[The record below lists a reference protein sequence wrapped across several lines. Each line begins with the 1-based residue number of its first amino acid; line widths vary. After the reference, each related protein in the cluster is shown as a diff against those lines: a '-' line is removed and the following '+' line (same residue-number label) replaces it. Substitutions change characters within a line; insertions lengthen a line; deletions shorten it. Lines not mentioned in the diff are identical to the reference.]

1 MLSEKIETALNQ
13 QINHEMAAA
22 YSYLAMAG
30 HFERLNLTG
39 FASWM
44 LQQRSEELTHAMRLF
59 KYLLD
64 RGGKLDLAA
73 VEKPQGEFGTI
84 REVFEKA
91 LDLEKLN
98 TKAINELYKLAVEER
113 DYTTETELQ
122 WFLTEQVEEEK
133 TIDEIISLLD
143 FAEEEKSAVLVLNRQ
158 LAERTQES
166 GKE

>member
-1 MLSEKIETALNQ
+1 MLSEKIETALNE

-22 YSYLAMAG
+22 YIYLAMAG

-98 TKAINELYKLAVEER
+98 TKAINELYKLAAEER

-158 LAERTQES
+158 LAERTQDS